1 MTIFDSSKIIVPFR
15 VKTISKY
22 VVLALLCSVFCA
34 PVRAQIGMQELADS
48 LTEYTGFSPVW
59 SPAVRVKQLRVNG
72 NNVTVRTNTTLRDVR
87 WTPESIKD
95 IKRKVSNWVLGHERG
110 KVTILSANTNIE
122 TLVTECA
129 RSQIVVGKC
138 PTGKC
143 TDLTDRTIALYP
155 SHGLYFNRDRNEWIW
170 QRATLWTTV
179 EDVYSQEYVR
189 LIRRML
195 ENAGA
200 TVLSPRPGPDHPE
213 PGVSGMPQWT
223 EGARYWL
230 VAQNEDSTL
239 WNLYEGD
246 EYKDD
251 MKCRAMWVNAQ
262 QAPIDL
268 CLALHT
274 DGLDSGD
281 DTTIVGTLAIYTAKD
296 DDGKTRLRD
305 GRDRER
311 VNRNL
316 ADWIQT
322 QVTEDLRHIAP
333 EWTRRQ
339 LKEANYCES
348 RVPVVPSIILELLS
362 HKNMADM
369 RYGLDPKFRFAASR
383 AVYKGILRYLNGGS
397 AIVQPLPVQ
406 ELGIGTDGV
415 LRWLAPTDSLE
426 PSAEPGYYMV
436 YIRRNDGE
444 WDVQQVENA
453 TQLKLM
459 LDPGVAY
466 SFYVVAGNDGGLSFP
481 SPMISA
487 YIHDQVQTTNDK
499 RQTTLIVDAFNDVY
513 GVEWF
518 ADSTFAGIVPGS
530 YACEDH
536 FSCAYIGEQWDYRR
550 SSHWTDD
557 DNCGGGSCYRDHA
570 GQLTIGN
577 THDYAVQHGRVLQ
590 RMGISYVSCTAGMME
605 ETVTG
610 YRLPVTESP
619 VTHNPSP
626 ITRNP
631 SPITLIDIVCGRNR
645 VTFNDIKLYQTI
657 SNYLDNGGRLL
668 LSTDHLSALDA
679 KWTKRYLHAS
689 YYAAHATRSGRL
701 AVNGKSAYRLLLRPN
716 EEQLFTCHPEG
727 LKPEN
732 GATKLLTYEDM
743 RVPAAIGWENG
754 KMVNDQMVNT
764 KTLVFG
770 FPLEAVRDFDNI
782 YQRSIEWLLK

>member
-1 MTIFDSSKIIVPFR
+1 
-15 VKTISKY
+15 
-22 VVLALLCSVFCA
+22 
-34 PVRAQIGMQELADS
+34 MQELADS
-48 LTEYTGFSPVW
+48 LTVYTGFSPVW

-200 TVLSPRPGPDHPE
+200 TVLSPRAGLEHPE

-348 RVPVVPSIILELLS
+348 RVPVVPSMILELLS

-369 RYGLDPKFRFAASR
+369 KYGLDPRFRFVASR

-406 ELGIGTDGV
+406 ELAIGTDGV
-415 LRWLAPTDSLE
+415 LRWKAPTDSLE

-453 TQLKLM
+453 TQLELT

-487 YIHDQVQTTNDK
+487 YLSDQSSVVN
-499 RQTTLIVDAFNDVY
+499 RPIVNIIDAFNDVY

-550 SSHWTDD
+550 SSQWTDD
-557 DNCGGGSCYRDHA
+557 DNCGWGSCYRDHA

-590 RMGISYVSCTAGMME
+590 RMGISYVSCTAGMVE
-605 ETVTG
+605 AF
-610 YRLPVTESP
+610 SIQ
-619 VTHNPSP
+619 PSVF
-626 ITRNP
+626 
-631 SPITLIDIVCGRNR
+631 SLLDIVCGRNR
-645 VTFNDIKLYQTI
+645 VPFNDIKLYQTI
-657 SNYLDNGGRLL
+657 SNYLDNGARLL
-668 LSTDHLSALDA
+668 LSTDHLSALDPA
-679 KWTKRYLHAS
+679 WTKRYLHAS

-732 GATKLLTYEDM
+732 GAAKLLTYEDM
-743 RVPAAIGWENG
+743 RVPAAIGWANG

>member
-1 MTIFDSSKIIVPFR
+1 MRDQYSRYYVWLLLAILSIVNCQLS
-15 VKTISKY
+15 I
-22 VVLALLCSVFCA
+22 
-34 PVRAQIGMQELADS
+34 AQIGMQELADS
-48 LTEYTGFSPVW
+48 LTAYTGFSPLW

-72 NNVTVRTNTTLRDVR
+72 NNVTVRTNATLRDVR
-87 WTPESIKD
+87 WTPENIKD
-95 IKRKVSNWVLGHERG
+95 IKRKVSYWVLGHERG
-110 KVTILSANTNIE
+110 KVTLLTANTNIE
-122 TLVTECA
+122 ALVTECA

-200 TVLSPRPGPDHPE
+200 TVLSPRPGLDHPE

-230 VAQNEDSTL
+230 VAQKEDSTL

-305 GRDRER
+305 GRERER
-311 VNRNL
+311 VNRNM

-415 LRWLAPTDSLE
+415 LRWQAPTDSLE

-453 TQLKLM
+453 TQLELT

-550 SSHWTDD
+550 SSQWTDD
-557 DNCGGGSCYRDHA
+557 DNCGWGSCYRDHA

-610 YRLPVTESP
+610 YRFPVTESP
-619 VTHNPSP
+619 VTH
-626 ITRNP
+626 NP

-645 VTFNDIKLYQTI
+645 VPFNDIKLYQTI

-743 RVPAAIGWENG
+743 RVPAAIGWANG